1 MTFSASLLCNIMFTT
16 LVRVAT
22 HVRFTTLVRVTHSNP
37 SFPPVPLFCE
47 LSIYIYFV
55 QCAERVGWGRYP
67 FDVPITKKTFTIL
80 TLLGLRQCDFALLLF
95 QMKVIVHCTFKTIVT
110 LSLSI
115 IQKISRFKN

>member
-22 HVRFTTLVRVTHSNP
+22 HVGFTTLVRVTHSNP

-47 LSIYIYFV
+47 LYIYIYFV

-95 QMKVIVHCTFKTIVT
+95 QMKVIVHCTFKTIVI

-115 IQKISRFKN
+115 IQKISANF

>member
-95 QMKVIVHCTFKTIVT
+95 QMKVIVDCTFKTIVI

-115 IQKISRFKN
+115 IQKISANF